1 MFFMCVT
8 YEKLCEVCG
17 MYGKPGEGVLGVL
30 YTYGML
36 YECVCVQFLY
46 RMLFEGVCV
55 MYTKLCEV
63 CCA

>member
-1 MFFMCVT
+1 MCVT
-8 YEKLCEVCG
+8 VWFVVC
-17 MYGKPGEGVLGVL
+17 MGEGVLGAV
-30 YTYGML
+30 YTSGML
-36 YECVCVQFLY
+36 KECVCVQFLY